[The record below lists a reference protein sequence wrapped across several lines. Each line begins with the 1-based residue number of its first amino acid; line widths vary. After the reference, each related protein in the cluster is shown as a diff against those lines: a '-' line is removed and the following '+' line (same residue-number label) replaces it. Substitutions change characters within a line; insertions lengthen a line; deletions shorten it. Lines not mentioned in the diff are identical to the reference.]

1 MLLSVPAFAVSPS
14 VEQTLRRKA
23 DENPKSALSLFIRAI
38 ERFTTDEVVAEA
50 ADQRL
55 VPVYGRDKEI
65 DQVFDTLVRIKGK
78 NPVLVGEP
86 GVGKTAIAEGIAQ
99 NIRAGLVPQAPAFAD
114 LKNAVVV
121 EVSASSISD
130 LAESSSKNA
139 QQNVMRSFLKGL
151 KEAEAKL
158 GRPIIVY
165 MDEMHTLQSA
175 ALQVLKTSMEARNGI
190 LFLGSTTHSEFNQ
203 MVQSDDAMRNRL
215 HPVNVREFSPDE
227 TVEVLKRSWVPV
239 LEKEYNVKITDSA
252 LRAAIRVA
260 PSYDS
265 FGSRPRAP
273 FKVLQ
278 STVVRAH
285 REANG
290 APVEITE
297 KTVGKQI
304 VHEFDLKLD
313 PADRV
318 QFRSQLEELKNE
330 LRERVVDQERVT
342 DKMVDLWRDLNQG
355 TGKNHRV
362 MLIAG
367 PTGAGKTF
375 SAKAFAQLAL
385 GSEDR
390 LLEIDM
396 AQFSYG
402 GHSGNTL
409 VGAPPGTYSS
419 EHSAGEI
426 PDFLVGRGRGQNV
439 IIFNEFDKAHPDTA
453 NILMEMLDTGK
464 LKSRNGKS
472 YSLGKSLVIFTTNKG
487 DDAIYPRGRIRPL
500 PRKEIEER
508 LSKIGDREIRS
519 YFMRPNSNDLNDKS
533 KTLPA
538 SILNRIDASVP
549 AAPPSYEGAIK
560 IALQEAKKIS
570 ENLRSQYG
578 FTVQLSPE
586 VAELLVHSS
595 YVPEDGV
602 RDLNRHVEKT
612 INQSIAAFEAQ
623 GEPAGTIPEGEI
635 LQIEL
640 DSSSSTDHPQ
650 LHISLSASG
659 SQQKIFPKNPGGLRL
674 LFSKPE
680 SPDSV
685 TAAEAKSTKT
695 GVTFDPPSP
704 PNRVSN
710 PLVDPEARAKLASLE
725 ERLERHVFGQP
736 EAVKASAKSIRLR
749 STNTQTRTP
758 AVTLELGPTGVG
770 KTELGKAIAKELFED
785 EERHISF
792 DMGKIKT
799 QAELNEIFGVSPGYV
814 GSGNMSPFEQFL
826 NTYPD
831 GGVITFDEIGNMGG
845 SKGEGRESLLKYF
858 YSMLDEGEWRSPQGT
873 KYDLRKYVIR
883 FTSNEGQEAFS
894 DAPSDDLR
902 MAIWKNA
909 AKKEGVIDLLKKSG
923 WPEAL
928 IARLQGNITLYRPS
942 TSGTRQKIA
951 KKMVDQTL
959 RELKEQHQFQDF
971 QIDDQF
977 YRTMGESF
985 FSHSE
990 GARSMRPVSSTEIVD
1005 LFSEAL
1011 FDDIPPEDLK
1021 RATFRA
1027 SLSDNYD
1034 GQHSFKGKTPPEREV
1049 KMTLQV
1055 EIPGKPN
1062 RVFERNLADVTP
1074 EKRLVHQR
1082 EAVRIALHEAG
1093 HAVVNDPSL
1102 TEEATDFVTI
1112 QGKGGYGGYAR
1123 YVDIPGASHNT
1134 TRQQAIAK
1142 IARVLAGGL
1151 AEERLSVGGR
1161 TSGWRSDKE
1170 KALRL
1175 AEKSVAEYGLTDKPL
1190 KLPQKD
1196 GQVIIEHPKTQKEI
1210 QAILEEAEN
1219 FAHKRIDENL
1229 GAIRLI
1235 AARLVKKGFLSRED
1249 FEEVMSQASVPGFK
1263 GNMRINAKCGEYFR
1277 ALTTR

>member
-1 MLLSVPAFAVSPS
+1 LILVFVLLSVPAFAITPS
-14 VEQTLRRKA
+14 VEQTLRKRA
-23 DENPKSALSLFIRAI
+23 DENPKSSLALFVRAI
-38 ERFTTDEVVAEA
+38 ERFTTDEVEA
-50 ADQRL
+50 DAAQGRL
-55 VPVYGRDKEI
+55 VPVYGREKEI
-65 DQVFDTLVRIKGK
+65 NQVFDTLARIKGK

-86 GVGKTAIAEGIAQ
+86 GVGKTAIAEGIVQ
-99 NIRAGLVPQAPAFAD
+99 NIRAGVVPQAPAFAEI
-114 LKNAVVV
+114 KNAVVV
-121 EVSASSISD
+121 EVSAPSISD
-130 LAESSSKNA
+130 LAESTSKNA
-139 QQNVMRSFLKGL
+139 QQNVMRNFLKGL
-151 KEAEAKL
+151 EEAEAKL

-165 MDEMHTLQSA
+165 MDEMHILQPA

-190 LFLGSTTHSEFNQ
+190 HFLGSTTHGEFNQ
-203 MVQSDDAMRNRL
+203 MVQHDDAMRNRL
-215 HPVNVREFSPDE
+215 QPVNVREFSPDE

-285 REANG
+285 REAKG

-297 KTVGKQI
+297 KSVGRQMI
-304 VHEFDLKLD
+304 HEFDLKLD

-318 QFRSQLEELKNE
+318 KFRTQLEELKNE
-330 LRERVVDQERVT
+330 LRDRVVDQGRVT
-342 DKMVDLWRDLNQG
+342 DTMVDLWRDLNQG

-375 SAKAFAQLAL
+375 SAKTFAQLAL
-385 GSEDR
+385 GSQDR

-419 EHSAGEI
+419 EQSAGEL
-426 PDFLVGRGRGQNV
+426 PDFLAGKGRGQNV
-439 IIFNEFDKAHPDTA
+439 IVFNEFDKAHPDTA

-508 LSKIGDREIRS
+508 LAKIGDREIRS
-519 YFMRPNSNDLNDKS
+519 YFMRPNANDLNDKS

-538 SILNRIDASVP
+538 PILNRIDAAVP
-549 AAPPSYEGAIK
+549 AAPPSHEGAVK
-560 IALQEAKKIS
+560 IALQEAQKIS

-578 FTVQLSPE
+578 FTVEISPE
-586 VAELLVHSS
+586 VAELVVNSS
-595 YVPEDGV
+595 YVPEDGI
-602 RDLNRHVEKT
+602 RDLSRHVEKT
-612 INQSIAAFEAQ
+612 INQSVAAFEAQ
-623 GEPAGTIPEGEI
+623 GKHAGVIPEGGVLKI
-635 LQIEL
+635 DL

-650 LHISLSASG
+650 LHVSLSASEP
-659 SQQKIFPKNPGGLRL
+659 SIIFEPL
-674 LFSKPE
+674 
-680 SPDSV
+680 
-685 TAAEAKSTKT
+685 
-695 GVTFDPPSP
+695 SP

-710 PLVDPEARAKLASLE
+710 PLVDPEARSKLASLQ
-725 ERLERHVFGQP
+725 ERLEKHIFGQP
-736 EAVKASAKSIRLR
+736 EAIKATAKSIRLR

-758 AVTLELGPTGVG
+758 AVTLELGPTGIG

-799 QAELNEIFGVSPGYV
+799 QSELNEIFGVSPGYV

-858 YSMLDEGEWRSPQGT
+858 YLMLDEGSWRSPQGT
-873 KYDLRKYVIR
+873 EYDLRKYVIR

-902 MAIWKNA
+902 MAIWKNV
-909 AKKEGVIDLLKKSG
+909 AKKENVIDLLKKSG

-942 TSGTRQKIA
+942 TTETRQKIA
-951 KKMVDQTL
+951 KKMVDQTV
-959 RELKEQHQFQDF
+959 RELKEQHGFKDF
-971 QIDDQF
+971 QMDDRF
-977 YRTMGESF
+977 YHVMAESF

-1011 FDDIPPEDLK
+1011 FDDISLEYLK
-1021 RATFRA
+1021 FATFRA
-1027 SLSDNYD
+1027 SLSDNYE
-1034 GQHSFKGKTPPEREV
+1034 GQHSFNGKTPPEREV

-1055 EIPGKPN
+1055 EIPGQPN
-1062 RVFERNLADVTP
+1062 RVYERNLADVTP

-1093 HAVVNDPSL
+1093 HAVVNDPTL
-1102 TEEATDFVTI
+1102 TEEVTDFVTI
-1112 QGKGGYGGYAR
+1112 QGKGGYAGYAGYAR

-1151 AEERLSVGGR
+1151 AEERLSVNGR

-1175 AEKSVAEYGLTDKPL
+1175 AEKSVAEYGLTDEPL
-1190 KLPQKD
+1190 KLPQKY

-1210 QAILEEAEN
+1210 QAILQEAEN
-1219 FAHKRIDENL
+1219 FAHKRINENL
-1229 GAIRLI
+1229 GAIRLTS
-1235 AARLVKKGFLSRED
+1235 ARLVKNGFLNRED
-1249 FEEVMSQASVPGFK
+1249 FEAVMSESRVPGFK
-1263 GNMRINAKCGEYFR
+1263 GNMRVNAKCGDYFR
-1277 ALTTR
+1277 ALTNR